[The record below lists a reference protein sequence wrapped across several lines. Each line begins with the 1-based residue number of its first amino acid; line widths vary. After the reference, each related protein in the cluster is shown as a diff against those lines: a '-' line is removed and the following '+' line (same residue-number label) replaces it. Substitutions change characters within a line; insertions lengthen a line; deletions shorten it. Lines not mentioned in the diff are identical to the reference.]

1 MQAMSSYLNVSHQV
15 CVCVC
20 VCMCV
25 YLSLSLSHTH
35 THTQVMSRHYN
46 RNSDTST
53 NVQLQTRIAEW
64 VGGDDHPEVSQQLV
78 AIDEDLNFQL
88 DPEQMR
94 VHDVP
99 VTRPVR
105 LIVSDTEWH
114 AYLKSH
120 HPDQCQTTQPQEDTP
135 SGGPLQPRRSPRVR
149 RNLFTENVL
158 DLARGEEDKEDEDEE
173 DEEAEEDEDNEEAYI
188 VDEILDEKPDK
199 TGTFM
204 LFLIKW
210 QGYDNSANSW
220 VSYDQLATCLD
231 AYNTYLLRK
240 HASAASSKK
249 RPRI

>member
-1 MQAMSSYLNVSHQV
+1 
-15 CVCVC
+15 
-20 VCMCV
+20 
-25 YLSLSLSHTH
+25 
-35 THTQVMSRHYN
+35 MSRHYN

-78 AIDEDLNFQL
+78 AIDDDLNCQI
-88 DPEQMR
+88 DPEQMQ

-105 LIVSDTEWH
+105 LLVSDTEWH
-114 AYLKSH
+114 AYLKIH
-120 HPDQCQTTQPQEDTP
+120 HPDQHQTIQPQGDMP
-135 SGGPLQPRRSPRVR
+135 SGGPGPLQPRRSPRVR
-149 RNLFTENVL
+149 RNLFAENVI
-158 DLARGEEDKEDEDEE
+158 DLTCGEEEEEEEEEDDEDKDSKDEDEDKEDEDK
-173 DEEAEEDEDNEEAYI
+173 EEAYI
-188 VDEILDEKPDK
+188 VDKILDEKPDK

-210 QGYDNSANSW
+210 QGYDDSANSW